1 LKPTFKR
8 FDFVDSRNRARRAP
22 FSVPFLDLILLFGFS
37 LYLSQN
43 QQLKSQGIV
52 VELPT
57 TSIGSEIID
66 GTLCH
71 GTIFIGINGMLF
83 LNGERLSFETLDR
96 ALVRLKK
103 PELGNLK
110 LLVQTDREVRI
121 ESFVRI
127 CEVLRARSIETI
139 LMGVNPKSSFLP

>member
-1 LKPTFKR
+1 MKPTFKR

-43 QQLKSQGIV
+43 QLLKSQGMV
-52 VELPT
+52 VQLPSV
-57 TSIGSEIID
+57 SIGSGIID
-66 GTLCH
+66 GALCH
-71 GTIFIGINGMLF
+71 GTLSIGINGMLF
-83 LNGERLSFETLDR
+83 LNGERLSLETLDE

-110 LLVQTDREVRI
+110 LLVQTDRDVRI
-121 ESFVRI
+121 DSFVRI
-127 CEVLRARSIETI
+127 CEVLRARSVETI
-139 LMGVNPKSSFLP
+139 LVGVNPKSSYRP

>member
-1 LKPTFKR
+1 MKSTFKR
-8 FDFVDSRNRARRAP
+8 FDFVDARNRARRAP

-43 QQLKSQGIV
+43 QQLKSQGIA
-52 VELPT
+52 VELPPA
-57 TSIGSEIID
+57 SVGSGIID
-66 GTLCH
+66 GALCH
-71 GTIFIGINGMLF
+71 GTLFIGINGMLF
-83 LNGERLSFETLDR
+83 FNGERLSFETLDQ

-110 LLVQTDREVRI
+110 LLVQTDREVRV

-127 CEVLRARSIETI
+127 CDLLRAQSIETI
-139 LMGVNPKSSFLP
+139 LVGVNPKSSYRP

>member
-1 LKPTFKR
+1 MKPTFKR

-103 PELGNLK
+103 SELGNLK

-127 CEVLRARSIETI
+127 CEVLRARSVETI
-139 LMGVNPKSSFLP
+139 LVGVNPKSSYRP

>member
-1 LKPTFKR
+1 MKSTLKR
-8 FDFVDSRNRARRAP
+8 FDFVDVRNRARRAP

-43 QQLKSQGIV
+43 QLLKSQGIV
-52 VELPT
+52 VQLPSV
-57 TSIGSEIID
+57 SIGSGIID
-66 GTLCH
+66 GALCH
-71 GTIFIGINGMLF
+71 GSLFIGINGMLF
-83 LNGERLSFETLDR
+83 LNGERLSFETLDQ

-110 LLVQTDREVRI
+110 LLVQADREVRI

-127 CEVLRARSIETI
+127 CEVLRARSVETI
-139 LMGVNPKSSFLP
+139 LVGVNQKSSFQP

>member
-1 LKPTFKR
+1 MKSTFKR

-22 FSVPFLDLILLFGFS
+22 FSVPFLDIILLFGFS

-110 LLVQTDREVRI
+110 LLVQADREVRI

-127 CEVLRARSIETI
+127 CEVLRAKSIETI

>member
-1 LKPTFKR
+1 MKSTFKR

>member
-1 LKPTFKR
+1 MKSTFQR
-8 FDFVDSRNRARRAP
+8 FEFVDARNRARRAP

-43 QQLKSQGIV
+43 QQLKSQGMA
-52 VELPT
+52 VELPSAST
-57 TSIGSEIID
+57 GSGIID
-66 GTLCH
+66 GALCH
-71 GTIFIGINGMLF
+71 GTLFIGINGMLF
-83 LNGERLSFETLDR
+83 LNGERLSFETLDQ

-110 LLVQTDREVRI
+110 LLVQADREVRL

-127 CEVLRARSIETI
+127 CDALRIRSIETI
-139 LMGVNPKSSFLP
+139 LVGVNPKSSFLP

>member
-1 LKPTFKR
+1 LKSTFKR

-22 FSVPFLDLILLFGFS
+22 FSVPFLDIILLFGFS
-37 LYLSQN
+37 LYLSQH

-127 CEVLRARSIETI
+127 CEVLRARSVETI
-139 LMGVNPKSSFLP
+139 LVGVNPKSSYRP

>member
-1 LKPTFKR
+1 LKSTFKR

-22 FSVPFLDLILLFGFS
+22 FSVPFLDIILLFGFS
-37 LYLSQN
+37 LYLSQH

-66 GTLCH
+66 GTLYH

-110 LLVQTDREVRI
+110 LLVQADREVRI

-127 CEVLRARSIETI
+127 CEVLRAKSIETI

>member
-1 LKPTFKR
+1 MKSTFKR
-8 FDFVDSRNRARRAP
+8 FDFVDARNRARRAP

-43 QQLKSQGIV
+43 QQLKSQGMA
-52 VELPT
+52 VELPSA
-57 TSIGSEIID
+57 SIGSGIID
-66 GTLCH
+66 GALCH
-71 GTIFIGINGMLF
+71 GTLFIGINGMLF
-83 LNGERLSFETLDR
+83 LDGERLSFETLDQ

-103 PELGNLK
+103 SELGNPK

-127 CEVLRARSIETI
+127 CEVLRARSVETI
-139 LMGVNPKSSFLP
+139 LVGLNPESSFHP

>member
-1 LKPTFKR
+1 LKSTFKR
-8 FDFVDSRNRARRAP
+8 FDFVDARNRARRAP

-43 QQLKSQGIV
+43 QQLKSQGMA
-52 VELPT
+52 VELPSA
-57 TSIGSEIID
+57 SIGSGIID
-66 GTLCH
+66 GALCH
-71 GTIFIGINGMLF
+71 GTLFIGINGMLF
-83 LNGERLSFETLDR
+83 LNGERLSFETLDQ

-110 LLVQTDREVRI
+110 LLVQADREVRI

-127 CEVLRARSIETI
+127 CEVLRSRSVESI
-139 LMGVNPKSSFLP
+139 LVGVNPKSSYRP

>member
-1 LKPTFKR
+1 M
-8 FDFVDSRNRARRAP
+8 
-22 FSVPFLDLILLFGFS
+22 
-37 LYLSQN
+37 
-43 QQLKSQGIV
+43 KSQGIV

>member
-1 LKPTFKR
+1 MKSTFKR
-8 FDFVDSRNRARRAP
+8 FDFVDARNRARRAP

-43 QQLKSQGIV
+43 QQLKSQGIA
-52 VELPT
+52 VELPPA
-57 TSIGSEIID
+57 SVGSGIID
-66 GTLCH
+66 GALCH
-71 GTIFIGINGMLF
+71 GTLFIGINGMLF
-83 LNGERLSFETLDR
+83 LNGERLSFETLDQ

-127 CEVLRARSIETI
+127 CEVLRARSVETI
-139 LMGVNPKSSFLP
+139 LVGVNPKSSNRP

>member
-1 LKPTFKR
+1 MKPTFKR

>member
-1 LKPTFKR
+1 MKSTFKR

-22 FSVPFLDLILLFGFS
+22 FSVPFLDIILLFGFS
-37 LYLSQN
+37 LYLSQH

-66 GTLCH
+66 GTLYH

-110 LLVQTDREVRI
+110 LLVQADREVRI

>member
-1 LKPTFKR
+1 MKSTFKR

-22 FSVPFLDLILLFGFS
+22 FSVPFLDIILLFGFS
-37 LYLSQN
+37 LYLSQH

-66 GTLCH
+66 GTSYH

-110 LLVQTDREVRI
+110 LLVQADREVRI

-127 CEVLRARSIETI
+127 CEVLRARSVETI
-139 LMGVNPKSSFLP
+139 LVGVNPKSSNRP

>member
-1 LKPTFKR
+1 MKSTFKR
-8 FDFVDSRNRARRAP
+8 FDFVDVRNRARRAP

-43 QQLKSQGIV
+43 QLLKSQGV
-52 VELPT
+52 VVQLPSV
-57 TSIGSEIID
+57 SIGSGIID
-66 GTLCH
+66 GALCH
-71 GTIFIGINGMLF
+71 GTLSIGINGMLF
-83 LNGERLSFETLDR
+83 LNGERLSLETLDE

-127 CEVLRARSIETI
+127 CEVLRARSVETI
-139 LMGVNPKSSFLP
+139 LVGVNPKSSFQP

>member
-1 LKPTFKR
+1 MKSTFKR
-8 FDFVDSRNRARRAP
+8 FDFVDARNRARRAP

-43 QQLKSQGIV
+43 QQLKSQGMA
-52 VELPT
+52 VELPSA
-57 TSIGSEIID
+57 SIGSGIID
-66 GTLCH
+66 GALCH
-71 GTIFIGINGMLF
+71 GTLFIGINGMLF
-83 LNGERLSFETLDR
+83 LNGERLSFETLDQ

-103 PELGNLK
+103 SELGNLK

-127 CEVLRARSIETI
+127 CEVLRARSVETI
-139 LMGVNPKSSFLP
+139 LVGVNPKSAYRP